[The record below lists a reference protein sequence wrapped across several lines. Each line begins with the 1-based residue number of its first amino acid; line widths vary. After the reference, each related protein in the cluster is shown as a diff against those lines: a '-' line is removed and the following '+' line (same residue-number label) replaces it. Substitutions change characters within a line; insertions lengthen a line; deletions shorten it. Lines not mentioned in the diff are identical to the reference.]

1 MILYDFAGNVTVGGV
16 CDSRERCIGTP
27 DSVYCNNNG
36 ICVCRT
42 SYIEINRNC
51 VKGMNSNFYCC
62 YVSFIFSC
70 KKRFT
75 GYYKLNN
82 TPLT

>member
-1 MILYDFAGNVTVGGV
+1 MMILYYFAGSVIVGGV

-27 DSVYCNNNG
+27 DSVYCNSKG

-42 SYIEINRNC
+42 GYIEINQNC
-51 VKGMNSNFYCC
+51 VRGMHSIFT
-62 YVSFIFSC
+62 VISFIFSC

-75 GYYKLNN
+75 GHYKWNN